1 MPLIWFILILGIAGG
16 FMLTG
21 CDNNYQPKCTTNC
34 VAGGGDDSF
43 GAGAQ
48 PLKGQ

>member
-21 CDNNYQPKCTTNC
+21 CDYNAQPLCQSNC
-34 VAGGGDDSF
+34 YAGGGDD
-43 GAGAQ
+43 
-48 PLKGQ
+48 PLTIGSY